1 MESVAW
7 FIGWQFKSIFLV
19 FSSVVSPYSYRI
31 MRITLGLHQVNHI
44 MTRSRHSNSKVGRK
58 EADRFLCSGLR
69 SSRLFM
75 LTGATAL
82 LAACATG
89 PQRPQIPVAQEA
101 ADYREHAKS
110 YYAPPGP
117 PEDPWGPY
125 IEEASR
131 RFDVPGT
138 WIRSVM
144 MQESGGRLYDRNG
157 QFTTSAPGAMGL
169 MQLMP
174 PTYDDLRSQYN
185 LGDDAYDPHDNIM
198 AGTAYIRQMYDL
210 YGSPGFLA
218 AYNDGP
224 GSLDSYLRRGR
235 ALPRETRRYVA
246 HVGPQIAG
254 IWPHN
259 RSAADLMVSQHDPS
273 AATMVAQNDGETAS
287 VRAAWRQQAQAATYR
302 ADQQDM
308 QVAEAPAVG
317 RSSVSAAWAARGVG
331 GATSSRTA
339 PVQLASLNRPDNS
352 GSSSDN
358 VSQAWAGRAPVQ
370 PIPVGRNLS
379 AEPVLAVMTPR
390 PASRNAQRLTAPSK
404 TTATGGWAIQVGAY
418 NSAVQAT
425 RAVAQ
430 AQNHAGTSVS
440 GARSQVSTVPSGRAH
455 LYRARLVNLSHDN
468 AVAACRKMGR
478 DTPCVVVSP
487 GSSF

>member
-1 MESVAW
+1 MHQV
-7 FIGWQFKSIFLV
+7 KSIMAPPRHSTFQ
-19 FSSVVSPYSYRI
+19 
-31 MRITLGLHQVNHI
+31 TGQQEAG
-44 MTRSRHSNSKVGRK
+44 RSRLAGAPPK
-58 EADRFLCSGLR
+58 
-69 SSRLFM
+69 RL
-75 LTGATAL
+75 LLITGMTAL
-82 LAACATG
+82 LSACAST
-89 PQRPQIPVAQEA
+89 PQRPQVPVAQEA
-101 ADYREHAKS
+101 AHYREHAKS

-117 PEDPWGPY
+117 ADDPWGPY
-125 IEEASR
+125 IEEASQ
-131 RFDVPGT
+131 RFDVPST

-174 PTYDDLRSQYN
+174 PTYDDMRMQYS

-198 AGTAYIRQMYDL
+198 AGTAYIRQMYDI

-254 IWPHN
+254 IWPRN
-259 RSAADLMVSQHDPS
+259 RSAADLLVAQHDPS
-273 AATMVAQNDGETAS
+273 AATMVAQNDSETAT
-287 VRAAWRQQAQAATYR
+287 VRAAWRHQAQAATYS

-308 QVAEAPAVG
+308 QVAEAPAPATN
-317 RSSVSAAWAARGVG
+317 RASVSSAWAARGIV
-331 GATSSRTA
+331 ATPA
-339 PVQLASLNRPDNS
+339 PVQMASLTNS
-352 GSSSDN
+352 VSDSSSDSSTDN
-358 VSQAWAGRAPVQ
+358 VAQAWAGRAPVQ
-370 PIPVGRNLS
+370 PIPVGRRLS

-390 PASRNAQRLTAPSK
+390 PARQTAPSRAAPAI
-404 TTATGGWAIQVGAY
+404 TPGNWAIQVGAY

-430 AQNHAGTSVS
+430 AQNHGGTSLS
-440 GARSQVSTVPSGRAH
+440 GARSQVSTVQSGRAH

>member
-1 MESVAW
+1 MAS
-7 FIGWQFKSIFLV
+7 
-19 FSSVVSPYSYRI
+19 
-31 MRITLGLHQVNHI
+31 
-44 MTRSRHSNSKVGRK
+44 SRHSNSRSGR
-58 EADRFLCSGLR
+58 EESGRFRIRGAFPTRWLLI
-69 SSRLFM
+69 
-75 LTGATAL
+75 TGATAL
-82 LAACATG
+82 LAACADT
-89 PQRPQIPVAQEA
+89 PQRPQVPVAQEA
-101 ADYREHAKS
+101 ANYRHHAKS

-125 IEEASR
+125 IEEASE
-131 RFDVPGT
+131 RFDVPSP

-144 MQESGGRLYDRNG
+144 MQESGGRLFDRNG

-174 PTYDDLRSQYN
+174 PTYDDMRSQYA

-198 AGTAYIRQMYDL
+198 AGTAYIRQMYDI

-254 IWPHN
+254 IWPRN
-259 RSAADLMVSQHDPS
+259 RSAADLLVSQHDPN
-273 AATMVAQNDGETAS
+273 AATMVAQTDTETSS
-287 VRAAWRQQAQAATYR
+287 VRAAWRRQAQTATYS

-308 QVAEAPAVG
+308 QVAEAPATT
-317 RSSVSAAWAARGVG
+317 RSSVSAAWAARGV
-331 GATSSRTA
+331 TSSTPAPAA
-339 PVQLASLNRPDNS
+339 PVQMASLTTPAETETPDS
-352 GSSSDN
+352 
-358 VSQAWAGRAPVQ
+358 VAQAWAGRAPVQ
-370 PIPVGRNLS
+370 PIPVGRSLS

-390 PASRNAQRLTAPSK
+390 PVLRSPQRSVEPTPRTLQ
-404 TTATGGWAIQVGAY
+404 TGEWAIQVGAY

-430 AQNHAGTSVS
+430 AQNHAGTSLS
-440 GARSQVSTVPSGRAH
+440 GARSQVSTVQTGRAH

>member
-1 MESVAW
+1 
-7 FIGWQFKSIFLV
+7 
-19 FSSVVSPYSYRI
+19 
-31 MRITLGLHQVNHI
+31 MRSTLGLHQVKPI
-44 MTRSRHSNSKVGRK
+44 MTRFRRLNAKVGQE
-58 EADRFLCSGLR
+58 EAGRFLFSGLK
-69 SSRLFM
+69 SSRLLM
-75 LTGATAL
+75 ITGAAAL
-82 LAACATG
+82 LSACANG

-101 ADYREHAKS
+101 ADYRQHAKS

-125 IEEASR
+125 IEEASA

-174 PTYDDLRSQYN
+174 PTYDDMRSQYN

-198 AGTAYIRQMYDL
+198 AGTAYIRQMYNI

-235 ALPRETRRYVA
+235 SLPRETRRYVA

-254 IWPHN
+254 IWPRN
-259 RSAADLMVSQHDPS
+259 RSAADLLVSQHDPS
-273 AATMVAQNDGETAS
+273 AATMVAQSDSETAS
-287 VRAAWRQQAQAATYR
+287 VRAAWRQQAQTATYR
-302 ADQQDM
+302 ADQQEM
-308 QVAEAPAVG
+308 QVAEAPAASS
-317 RSSVSAAWAARGVG
+317 SSVSAAWAARGVV
-331 GATSSRTA
+331 ATTPSRSA
-339 PVQLASLNRPDNS
+339 PVQMASANTQDDDGASSNS
-352 GSSSDN
+352 
-358 VSQAWAGRAPVQ
+358 VAQAWAGRAPVQ
-370 PIPVGRNLS
+370 PIPVGRSLS

-390 PASRNAQRLTAPSK
+390 PVQRETRTQSAPRSVQP
-404 TTATGGWAIQVGAY
+404 GNWAIQVGAY

-430 AQNHAGTSVS
+430 AQTHAGTSLS
-440 GARSQVSTVPSGRAH
+440 GARSQVSTVQSGRAH
-455 LYRARLVNLSHDN
+455 LYRARLLNLSHDD